1 MPALS
6 SNNENHA
13 MSLSLQTPVSLQT
26 PITDLLGCQYPIIQT
41 AMGWVADP
49 CLVAGSCNAG
59 GFGFLAGATIP
70 PTQMEAAIE
79 KTLSL
84 TNKPFGVNFH
94 MYQPNAAQI
103 VDMVVRHNVR
113 AVSYSRSPGK
123 DLVKKLK
130 DAGVKCIPTIGLPKH
145 ATKAIEMGA
154 DAVTIQGGEGGGH
167 TGAVPTTLLVPQV
180 IDAVAGR
187 VPVLAAGGFKDG
199 RGLVAALA
207 WGADGIAMGTRFLL
221 TQESPVPSA
230 TKERY
235 LACKNPAEIIVSS
248 ALDGMP
254 QRMILNEFLRSVEKS
269 GSLHKLFLSLQNGL
283 KYRKLTGASFL
294 SLLQAALAMRRHDGL
309 TLSQAMFSANSPMII
324 QKAMVDGLPA
334 EGALP
339 SGQVAGVIDDLPSCA
354 ELIARIVREAEERLR
369 VLAGRVG

>member
-1 MPALS
+1 M
-6 SNNENHA
+6 
-13 MSLSLQTPVSLQT
+13 TVSLQT
-26 PITDLLGCQYPIIQT
+26 RITDLLGCQYPIIQT

-49 CLVAGSCNAG
+49 RLVAGTCNAG

-70 PTQMEAAIE
+70 PEQMEAAIL
-79 KTLSL
+79 KTREL

-94 MYQPNAAQI
+94 MYQPNAPQI
-103 VDMVVRHNVR
+103 VDMVVQHGVR

-123 DLVKKLK
+123 DMVKKLK
-130 DAGVKCIPTIGLPKH
+130 DAGVVCIPTIGLPKH

-199 RGLVAALA
+199 RGLVAAMS

-221 TQESPVPSA
+221 TQESPVPLA
-230 TKERY
+230 TKQRY
-235 LACKNPAEIIVSS
+235 LDCKNPADIIVST

-254 QRMILNEFLRSVEKS
+254 QRMILNEFLAELEHASAVR
-269 GSLHKLFLSLQNGL
+269 KLLLAAQNGL
-283 KYRKLTGASFL
+283 KYRALTGASFL
-294 SLLQAALAMRRHDGL
+294 SLFQSAIAMSKDDDMTLA
-309 TLSQAMFSANSPMII
+309 QAMFSANAPMII
-324 QKAMVDGLPA
+324 QKAMVDGLP
-334 EGALP
+334 EQGVLP
-339 SGQVAGVIDDLPSCA
+339 SGQVAGTIDDLPTCA
-354 ELIARIVREAEERLR
+354 ELIARIVKEAEERLEF
-369 VLAGRVG
+369 LASKVK